1 MISGNSFQKRVRRR
15 VTGREQI
22 FFAATAPGLEDLCRR
37 EFLALSFPEKSLS
50 ASEGG
55 VTFSG
60 RVHDC
65 YIANLHL
72 RTANRILMRIEAFK
86 ATNFR
91 MLKRKLADFPW
102 ELYLQPHHPYEL
114 SVSARQSRLY
124 HTEAIA
130 EQFKANIMGRL
141 GNSFQDVQDDRK
153 AGWSQK
159 IFVRV
164 AGDGVTV
171 SLDSTGEHLYKRGIK
186 TQGGKAPVRETIA
199 AAVLQFAG
207 YDGKEPLVD
216 PMCGSGTFSL
226 EGALMAN
233 HIPAGWFRQFAFE
246 AWPFFLPERWKHIR
260 REAEKEFL
268 RPEKPVIFSSDQDLA
283 VCNMLNSLIKK
294 NELSDTVQVFHRN
307 FFDIS
312 VSDLSNMIGKG
323 RKGIVV
329 INPPYG
335 LRLGTWKESET
346 LFTEIC
352 VKLSRDFKG
361 WKLALIVPRR
371 RLLRKIPFQ
380 VEKYPVFH
388 GGLNLTL
395 AAGMIR

>member
-15 VTGREQI
+15 VTGREQS
-22 FFAATAPGLEDLCRR
+22 FFAATSPGLEDLCRK
-37 EFLALSFPEKSLS
+37 EILALSFPKLSLS

-55 VTFSG
+55 VAFSG

-72 RTANRILMRIEAFK
+72 RTANRILMRIAAFK

-91 MLKRKLADFPW
+91 MLKRKLTDFPW
-102 ELYLQPHHPYEL
+102 ELYLQPHHPHEL

-130 EQFKANIMGRL
+130 DQFKASIMDRFEK
-141 GNSFQDVQDDRK
+141 NFQDLQDGRK

-164 AGDGVTV
+164 VGDGFTV
-171 SLDSTGEHLYKRGIK
+171 SLDSSGDHLYKRGIK
-186 TQGGKAPVRETIA
+186 IQGGKAPVRETIA

-207 YDGKEPLVD
+207 YNGKEPLVD
-216 PMCGSGTFSL
+216 PMCGSGTFSM
-226 EGALMAN
+226 EGAMMAN
-233 HIPAGWFRQFAFE
+233 HIPAGWYRQFAFE
-246 AWPFFLPERWKHIR
+246 AWPSFRPERWKHIR
-260 REAEKEFL
+260 REAEKKFL
-268 RPEKPVIFSSDQDLA
+268 RPEKPVIFSSDQDAA
-283 VCNMLNSLIKK
+283 VCSRLNNLIKK
-294 NELSDTVQVFHRN
+294 NELSDTVLAFHQN

-335 LRLGTWKESET
+335 LRIGTRKESET
-346 LFTEIC
+346 LFAEIC

-371 RLLRKIPFQ
+371 GLLRKIPFR
-380 VEKYPVFH
+380 VKKYPVFH

-395 AAGMIR
+395 AAGRIR

>member
-15 VTGREQI
+15 VTGREQF

-37 EFLALSFPEKSLS
+37 ELLSISIPEKSLF

-55 VTFSG
+55 VAFSG

-65 YIANLHL
+65 YSANLHL
-72 RTANRILMRIEAFK
+72 RTANRILMRIASFK

-91 MLKRKLADFPW
+91 MLRRKLADFPW
-102 ELYLQPHHPYEL
+102 ELYLQPHHRHEL
-114 SVSARQSRLY
+114 SVSARHSRLY
-124 HTEAIA
+124 HTEAVA
-130 EQFKANIMGRL
+130 DQFKANIINRFE
-141 GNSFQDVQDDRK
+141 NSSQDLQDGGE
-153 AGWSQK
+153 AEWCQK

-164 AGDGVTV
+164 AGDSFTV
-171 SLDSTGEHLYKRGIK
+171 SLDSTGDHLHKRGIK

-207 YDGKEPLVD
+207 YNGKEPLLD

-226 EGALMAN
+226 EGAMLAN
-233 HIPAGWFRQFAFE
+233 HIPAGWFRRFAFE
-246 AWPFFLPERWKHIR
+246 AWPFFSPERWRHIR
-260 REAEKEFL
+260 REAEKEFFK
-268 RPEKPVIFSSDQDLA
+268 PEKPVIFSSDQDLA
-283 VCNMLNSLIKK
+283 VCRLLNDLIQK
-294 NELSDTVQVFHRN
+294 NEMSDTVRVFHRN

-312 VSDLSNMIGKG
+312 LSDFSNMIEKG
-323 RKGIVV
+323 RKGVVV

-335 LRLGTWKESET
+335 LRLGTRQESET

-352 VKLSRDFKG
+352 LKLSRDFKG

-371 RLLRKIPFQ
+371 RLLQKISFRI
-380 VEKYPVFH
+380 EKYPVFH

-395 AAGMIR
+395 AVGRIR

>member
-22 FFAATAPGLEDLCRR
+22 FFAATAPGLEDLCRK

-50 ASEGG
+50 VSEGG

-102 ELYLQPHHPYEL
+102 ELYLQPHHPHEL

-124 HTEAIA
+124 HTEAVA

-199 AAVLQFAG
+199 AAVLQLAG

-216 PMCGSGTFSL
+216 PMCGSGTFSM

-260 REAEKEFL
+260 REAEKDFC
-268 RPEKPVIFSSDQDLA
+268 RPEKPVIFSSDQDLE
-283 VCNMLNSLIKK
+283 VCRMLNSLIKK

-335 LRLGTWKESET
+335 LRLGTLKESET